1 MYQSDVQRFERSKN
15 TDLFVTF
22 FPLVL
27 AFGLRG
33 FLLKTAFR
41 RRPSLRR
48 RRCWRSFWPPRSCSA
63 TTAISV
69 SSAIR
74 WPSGAGA
81 ATPRSRS
88 PLSGSV
94 AKSRGFTSGS
104 CAVKC
109 FIWPRRMSA
118 ARRMGSP
125 RLPTASRSFPP
136 GAPAGSI
143 TGRRGPSTARP
154 FIRTNGRPP
163 SCAGGP
169 ARTRRK
175 TGLKR
180 PDHVRR

>member
-33 FLLKTAFR
+33 FLLKTGLPEAALFAAQALLAVFLAAAFLLSHHCYFR
-41 RRPSLRR
+41 LFRYTVAER
-48 RRCWRSFWPPRSCSA
+48 
-63 TTAISV
+63 
-69 SSAIR
+69 
-74 WPSGAGA
+74 GGA

-88 PLSGSV
+88 PLSGSA

-104 CAVKC
+104 CAAKC
-109 FIWPRRMSA
+109 SIWPRRMSA

-154 FIRTNGRPP
+154 FIRTNGRAAVLRRWTGQDKAENRPEAAG
-163 SCAGGP
+163 SC
-169 ARTRRK
+169 
-175 TGLKR
+175 
-180 PDHVRR
+180 

>member
-33 FLLKTAFR
+33 FLLKTGLPEAALFAAQALLAVFLAAAFLLSHHCYFR
-41 RRPSLRR
+41 LFRYTVAERGGSGYPAESLTFERL
-48 RRCWRSFWPPRSCSA
+48 C
-63 TTAISV
+63 
-69 SSAIR
+69 
-74 WPSGAGA
+74 GK
-81 ATPRSRS
+81 
-88 PLSGSV
+88 
-94 AKSRGFTSGS
+94 KSRIYERVLRGEMLYLAAPDER
-104 CAVKC
+104 CAAYGK
-109 FIWPRRMSA
+109 
-118 ARRMGSP
+118 
-125 RLPTASRSFPP
+125 P

-154 FIRTNGRPP
+154 FIRTNGRPL

-169 ARTRRK
+169 ARTKRK